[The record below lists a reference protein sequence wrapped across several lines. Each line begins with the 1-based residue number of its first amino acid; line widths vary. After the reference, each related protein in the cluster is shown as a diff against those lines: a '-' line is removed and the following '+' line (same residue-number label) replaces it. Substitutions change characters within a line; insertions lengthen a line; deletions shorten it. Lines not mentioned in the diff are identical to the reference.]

1 MSVRL
6 TPATRVLVRAP
17 SWLGD
22 FVMAEPVLRVL
33 NQRRLR
39 IGGAA
44 LSIAAP
50 PELCELLDERYR
62 GVRSVPVNA
71 VGAWRGHDL
80 ALLLTGS
87 FRSAWMAFAAGI
99 GERVGWARDGR
110 GMLLTEAVRPALER
124 GGTPLTVG
132 RRGRFPR
139 ILPRPFGSTCV
150 ELAAR
155 IGLTVRDRAPR
166 LSPAES
172 ALERVDA
179 RLGRMGLGPA
189 EPFVLANAGGRA
201 HSAKAWPPD
210 SWSRLFDECARR
222 VDLPIVAVCGPGE
235 EPALREACAG
245 AREAR
250 PLAWVDPVSDLSELL
265 ALCKRARVLV
275 TADSGP
281 RHLAVAAGT
290 PVAVVCGPTDPR
302 HTADHPVA
310 TRVLRQPVDCGPCH
324 RERCPL
330 AGEARDACMRG
341 VDPLHLA
348 GAVAALVSA

>member
-1 MSVRL
+1 MSARL

-33 NQRRLR
+33 NERRLR
-39 IGGAA
+39 IGAAA

-50 PELCELLDERYR
+50 PALFELLDGRYR
-62 GVRSVPVNA
+62 GVHNVPVNE
-71 VGAWRGHDL
+71 VRAWRGHDL

-87 FRSAWMAFAAGI
+87 LRSAWMAFAAGI

-110 GMLLTEAVRPALER
+110 GLLLTDAARPALER
-124 GGTPLTVG
+124 GRTPLTLG
-132 RRGRFPR
+132 RRGRVPR

-155 IGLTVRDRAPR
+155 IGVTVRDRAPR
-166 LSPAES
+166 LVPADS
-172 ALERVDA
+172 AMERVAA
-179 RLGRMGLGPA
+179 RLEGMGLGA
-189 EPFVLANAGGRA
+189 DEPFVLANAGGRA
-201 HSAKAWPPD
+201 HSAKAYPPA

-222 VDLPIVAVCGPGE
+222 VDLPIVALCGPGE

-250 PLAWVDPVSDLSELL
+250 PLPWIDPVSDLPELL
-265 ALCKRARVLV
+265 ALCRRARVLV

-281 RHLAVAAGT
+281 RHLAAAVGT
-290 PVAVVCGPTDPR
+290 PVAIVCGPTDPR
-302 HTADHPVA
+302 HSADHPVA
-310 TRVLRQPVDCGPCH
+310 TRVLRFPVDCGPCH

-330 AGEARDACMRG
+330 SGEAHHACMRG
-341 VDPLHLA
+341 IDPAPLA
-348 GAVAALVSA
+348 AALAELVS

>member
-1 MSVRL
+1 VSVRL

-33 NQRRLR
+33 NERRLR
-39 IGGAA
+39 IGSAA

-50 PELCELLDERYR
+50 PGLLELLDARYR
-62 GVRSVPVNA
+62 GVRSVPVDEIR
-71 VGAWRGHDL
+71 AWRGHDL

-87 FRSAWMAFAAGI
+87 FRSAWMALAAGI

-110 GMLLTEAVRPALER
+110 GMLLTDAVRPALER
-124 GGTPLTVG
+124 GRTPLTLG
-132 RRGRFPR
+132 SRGRAPR

-155 IGLTVRDRAPR
+155 IGVTVRERAP
-166 LSPAES
+166 LLVPAD
-172 ALERVDA
+172 AAVERVAA
-179 RLGRMGLGPA
+179 RLERMGLGPD

-201 HSAKAWPPD
+201 HSAKAYPPA
-210 SWSRLFDECARR
+210 SWSLLFDECARR

-245 AREAR
+245 VREVR
-250 PLAWVDPVSDLSELL
+250 PHILIDPVSDLPELL
-265 ALCKRARVLV
+265 ALCRRARVLV
-275 TADSGP
+275 TTDSGP
-281 RHLAVAAGT
+281 RHLAAAVGT
-290 PVAVVCGPTDPR
+290 PVAVVCGPSDPR

-310 TRVLRQPVDCGPCH
+310 TRVLRHPVDCGPCH

-330 AGEARDACMRG
+330 IGEAHHACMRG
-341 VDPLHLA
+341 VDPARLA
-348 GAVAALVSA
+348 DEVSQLAST